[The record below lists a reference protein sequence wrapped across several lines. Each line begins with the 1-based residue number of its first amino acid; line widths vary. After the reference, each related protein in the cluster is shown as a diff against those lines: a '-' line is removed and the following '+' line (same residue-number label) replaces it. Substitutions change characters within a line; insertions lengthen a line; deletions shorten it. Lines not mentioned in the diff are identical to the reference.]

1 MQPSWQRRSAHPVS
15 PLCDVL
21 SDPFCHPGCCSSKV
35 IGSGPLW
42 ACESCCR
49 EWHDAVIAW
58 FPANL
63 GSKIAPASR
72 RLYRKYP
79 SKAFEG
85 RSIRG
90 LEGLARA
97 RRGRHRRSLLFFF
110 RRAADIAQRLGPESW
125 INAKRRQKMDV
136 NSSPSCTSQSLQ
148 WQTQHQHR
156 QQVRRS
162 ANPPARFAYYRL
174 PKTRKQQ
181 QHGARAQD
189 RNTNF
194 ATKSLKGNSTPQCQ
208 NQKHAI
214 ETN

>member
-1 MQPSWQRRSAHPVS
+1 MTQLLRGS
-15 PLCDVL
+15 PPIWVAKL
-21 SDPFCHPGCCSSKV
+21 PRPPAGCT
-35 IGSGPLW
+35 G
-42 ACESCCR
+42 
-49 EWHDAVIAW
+49 
-58 FPANL
+58 
-63 GSKIAPASR
+63 
-72 RLYRKYP
+72 
-79 SKAFEG
+79 
-85 RSIRG
+85 SIRPKHSRGGVSEVWRVLPG
-90 LEGLARA
+90 LDADVIDG
-97 RRGRHRRSLLFFF
+97 HFFFF

-194 ATKSLKGNSTPQCQ
+194 ATKALKGNSTPQCQ

-214 ETN
+214 ETNEYRTNELM